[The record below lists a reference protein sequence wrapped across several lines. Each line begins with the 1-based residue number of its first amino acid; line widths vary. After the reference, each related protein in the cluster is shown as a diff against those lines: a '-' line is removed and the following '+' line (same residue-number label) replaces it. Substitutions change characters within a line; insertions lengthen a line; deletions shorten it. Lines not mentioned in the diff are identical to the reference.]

1 VLDHQPTRPL
11 CLVSCRSGSAACF
24 CCMPT
29 RARLTT
35 RTKPAI
41 AHLPRTTVARDVP
54 LSSAAK
60 LRAPPRL
67 PHSTFSSSD
76 VTRRKPPARAAS
88 RSTEDHE
95 FRSALLAPAVDRE
108 GHPAPQSR
116 PERPRSRE
124 QEPRLPHTATETS
137 PSHPKSM
144 TKLRFL
150 ALFLLLFLCYACV
163 ILALFLRYSCV
174 ILALSRCY
182 SGFILL
188 VIPTAPPPSGVDE
201 PHTGL
206 VAVAEHART
215 AARTGRRPQ
224 GPAASQRTSGT
235 ALRCRLVSFRTP
247 PADRKACEASCTS
260 PGGPPGAP
268 EPARAQGGRRRRP
281 PASGPSAFNEVTEL
295 WKVAE

>member
-1 VLDHQPTRPL
+1 
-11 CLVSCRSGSAACF
+11 
-24 CCMPT
+24 MP
-29 RARLTT
+29 RE
-35 RTKPAI
+35 I
-41 AHLPRTTVARDVP
+41 A

-95 FRSALLAPAVDRE
+95 FRSALLARAVDRE

-144 TKLRFL
+144 MKLRFL
-150 ALFLLLFLCYACV
+150 AVATAARLFPKCWLVLFLRYSCCYYCAMLALFIRYSCVILALFLRYSCV

-182 SGFILL
+182 SGFIIL
-188 VIPTAPPPSGVDE
+188 VIPTAPPPSG
-201 PHTGL
+201 
-206 VAVAEHART
+206 HAL
-215 AARTGRRPQ
+215 A
-224 GPAASQRTSGT
+224 
-235 ALRCRLVSFRTP
+235 
-247 PADRKACEASCTS
+247 K
-260 PGGPPGAP
+260 
-268 EPARAQGGRRRRP
+268 RP
-281 PASGPSAFNEVTEL
+281 PPRKFRPFVQFLTKPEA
-295 WKVAE
+295 